1 MAQRHEYADLIIAWA
16 NGAEIQYRNRPN
28 EIWRDANPQPSW
40 APGVQYRIKPTNVV
54 RWLPVMQMPAKS
66 VVVGWGVTSKDCAG
80 SQTDAATE
88 LKAVLRVEIN
98 PDTLELVSAT
108 MEEP

>member
-1 MAQRHEYADLIIAWA
+1 MTQRHPHADLIIAWA
-16 NGAEIQYRNRPN
+16 NGAEIQVYN
-28 EIWRDANPQPSW
+28 EIEDKWSDAGTPLWRPLNT
-40 APGVQYRIKPTNVV
+40 YRVKPTNVV

-66 VVVGWGVTSKDCAG
+66 VVVGWGVTSKDCVG

-108 MEEP
+108 MEAP

>member
-1 MAQRHEYADLIIAWA
+1 MTRRHPHADLIIAWA
-16 NGAEIQYRNRPN
+16 NGAVIQALDTITNHWEDVRT
-28 EIWRDANPQPSW
+28 
-40 APGVQYRIKPTNVV
+40 PGWSGSRRYRIKPTNVV

-88 LKAVLRVEIN
+88 LKAVLRIEIN

-108 MEEP
+108 MEAP